1 MIQTIR
7 VTVEAKH
14 TWIKS
19 RRKVLV
25 RLMWSVQ
32 QRHAAKLPR
41 TCCHM
46 QSWKIVRQPQTAQ
59 NVFKLSLFKRQLGRQ
74 RYQTCS
80 VQGASKLTIKLE
92 LNWISEA
99 MGQNWVYQLKTIE
112 NNVQELKNKK
122 NGRDLPFWKVR
133 ILTRCP
139 FTSFHNLMKADSP
152 GREPGT
158 STLPQASTSHVARC
172 FDATKH
178 GIIKLRAWLSS
189 INLLSFAEKR
199 IQNRTQSIPWGEGK
213 QYMSCMCITCVQYR

>member
-14 TWIKS
+14 TWFKS

-122 NGRDLPFWKVR
+122 TAEICLFGRCAFWPAALSHRFITWWKQTVPAVS
-133 ILTRCP
+133 LVPARCP
-139 FTSFHNLMKADSP
+139 RLQPVT
-152 GREPGT
+152 
-158 STLPQASTSHVARC
+158 
-172 FDATKH
+172 
-178 GIIKLRAWLSS
+178 
-189 INLLSFAEKR
+189 
-199 IQNRTQSIPWGEGK
+199 
-213 QYMSCMCITCVQYR
+213 